1 MQIRTLVLLI
11 AVACTLAFVLFN
23 WAAITAPG
31 SVSLG
36 VTTVVAPLGVILLAI
51 LAVLAVLFIA
61 FVVQLQTALLF
72 ESRRHAKELAAQRSL
87 ADTAE
92 ASRFTELRNFL
103 DAALR
108 QISERDA
115 AQQTELL
122 EYLARHEAGFL
133 SAVEVLGNGVA
144 AHIGQLE
151 DRIERAGFPANPE
164 GRR

>member
-1 MQIRTLVLLI
+1 MRIRTLVLLI

-31 SVSLG
+31 SISLG
-36 VTTVVAPLGVILLAI
+36 VTTVVAPLGIILLAI
-51 LAVLAVLFIA
+51 LVVLAVLFIA
-61 FVVQLQTALLF
+61 FVAQLQTALLF
-72 ESRRHAKELAAQRSL
+72 ESRRHAKELAAQRAL

-103 DAALR
+103 DGALK
-108 QISERDA
+108 QVSERDA
-115 AQQTELL
+115 AQQAELL
-122 EYLARHEAGFL
+122 EYLEKHEAGFL
-133 SAVEVLGNGVA
+133 GAVEVLGNGVA

-151 DRIERAGFPANPE
+151 DRIERAGFPGNPE